1 MVSLLVNYSL
11 DVVMGVA
18 WWVTKTSGKGIYYGY
33 SYLMYG
39 SEEEKTEI
47 EMTDIKEL
55 TAEIRRLRNEVS
67 ELKDEKI
74 SKEIIL
80 DEDSDESYNIIDKA
94 IT

>member
-1 MVSLLVNYSL
+1 
-11 DVVMGVA
+11 
-18 WWVTKTSGKGIYYGY
+18 
-33 SYLMYG
+33 MYG

-55 TAEIRRLRNEVS
+55 TAEIRRLRNEVL
-67 ELKDEKI
+67 ELKDEKN

-80 DEDSDESYNIIDKA
+80 DEDSDESYNVIIDKA